1 MLKNYECNLLQW
13 NVLPETAKGIIML
26 NQLIKTQISNHIAI
40 VTLDNPPV
48 NAQSREFADELISV
62 FDELNDTPE
71 VRVILLTAVGKVFS
85 AGADI
90 KSRGN
95 VGDIPGE
102 TYRHLRRT
110 REVGFCI
117 MESNK
122 PVIAAVNGPAL
133 GAGLGLVLCSDII
146 LASENAVFGLP
157 EIDIGLMGGVRH
169 AMRLFP
175 HSLTRRMVLSGYRVS
190 AAELYRRGIIEA
202 CTAPDKLMEEAMAI
216 AESIASK
223 SPAALKLAKRAIN
236 TVETMGLKDGYR
248 FEQNLTVEMTRHEDS
263 KEAMRAFLEKRQPVF
278 KDSL

>member
-1 MLKNYECNLLQW
+1 
-13 NVLPETAKGIIML
+13 ML
-26 NQLIKTQISNHIAI
+26 NQLIKTEISQHVAV
-40 VTLDNPPV
+40 VTLNNPPV
-48 NAQSREFADELISV
+48 NAQSREFVEELISV

-71 VRVILLTAVGKVFS
+71 VRVIVLTGQGKVFS

-95 VGDIPGE
+95 VGEIPGE

-169 AMRLFP
+169 TMRLFP
-175 HSLTRRMVLSGYRVS
+175 HSLTRRMVLSGYRVT

-202 CTAPDKLMEEAMAI
+202 
-216 AESIASK
+216 
-223 SPAALKLAKRAIN
+223 
-236 TVETMGLKDGYR
+236 
-248 FEQNLTVEMTRHEDS
+248 
-263 KEAMRAFLEKRQPVF
+263 
-278 KDSL
+278 